1 MFGPG
6 LAGLRDER
14 IWKIILKS
22 LPPKNLNSDNIRTF
36 GPRSCEPE
44 ELERSIDYIFKKN
57 KKK

>member
-22 LPPKNLNSDNIRTF
+22 LPPKNLNSDNIPTF
-36 GPRSCEPE
+36 VPRRREPA
-44 ELERSIDYIFKKN
+44 ELGISNDYIFN
-57 KKK
+57 